1 MECNA
6 MTLDHVTLRTAD
18 LEGTRAFL
26 EATLDLK
33 VGYRPAFSFPGYW
46 LYAGDEPIVHLLPG
60 RAGPV
65 DRHGE
70 TIDHVGFRLDDYDG
84 KRRKLDELGIDYSTM
99 ELAELGERR
108 LFIKTPNGILLE
120 LVFREG
126 QPLQAQ
132 PRQGP

>member
-120 LVFREG
+120 LVFLEG